1 MNSDFNYEEEKKK
14 LETEKLEWAKLKREQ
29 ESRLQTESNILMS
42 LQESLLNYTLNHQQK
57 NFNNENNIS
66 ELESLK
72 LLYENKIKD
81 LMTQINIIEEE
92 TKLFN
97 DYKNNSNKL
106 LNEQIDQLKQ
116 KELEQGHKKSEISE
130 KMAEIE
136 SKEKQI
142 VEERSEYEKDKKVL
156 TELYNEVI
164 RKQNENKMRAK
175 DIDDMVRELDKRK
188 NEIEEKKREY
198 ANKVNE
204 IKNEK
209 IKVDKEKRYL
219 EIEKNN
225 LLLKLESIDLVGMK
239 FIDGNNIE
247 EKEKNWETQK
257 EIFYY
262 ETFSGNHRNP
272 LNNSKTGIK
281 KEKNK
286 TNFFN

>member
-1 MNSDFNYEEEKKK
+1 MNSNFNYEEEKKK
-14 LETEKLEWAKLKREQ
+14 LDKEKLEWEKIKREQ
-29 ESRLQTESNILMS
+29 ESRLQMESNILMS

-81 LMTQINIIEEE
+81 LITQINLIEEE

-106 LNEQIDQLKQ
+106 LNEQIEQLKQ
-116 KELEQGHKKSEISE
+116 KELEKGQKKSEILE
-130 KMAEIE
+130 QMAEIE
-136 SKEKQI
+136 SKEKKI
-142 VEERSEYEKDKKVL
+142 IEEMSIYEKDKKVL

-164 RKQNENKMRAK
+164 KKQNENTMRAK

-188 NEIEEKKREY
+188 NEMEEKKREFT
-198 ANKVNE
+198 NKVNE

-209 IKVDKEKRYL
+209 IKVDKEKKYL
-219 EIEKNN
+219 ENEKNN
-225 LLLKLESIDLVGMK
+225 LLLKLESIDIVGMK
-239 FIDGNNIE
+239 LIDGSNNE
-247 EKEKNWETQK
+247 EREKNWETQK
-257 EIFYY
+257 EKFYY
-262 ETFSGNHRNP
+262 ETFSGNYMNP

-281 KEKNK
+281 NEKNK